1 MEKVPSKKVKT
12 QWARRKGD
20 GVSTKCTSLK
30 HAWNCNSYLQPT
42 GLLGQWLQELAT
54 HKTLN
59 LLAIENYKVL

>member
-1 MEKVPSKKVKT
+1 MF
-12 QWARRKGD
+12 
-20 GVSTKCTSLK
+20 SLK
-30 HAWNCNSYLQPT
+30 RAWNFNYLQPT

>member
-1 MEKVPSKKVKT
+1 MF
-12 QWARRKGD
+12 
-20 GVSTKCTSLK
+20 SLK
-30 HAWNCNSYLQPT
+30 RAWNFNSYLQPT